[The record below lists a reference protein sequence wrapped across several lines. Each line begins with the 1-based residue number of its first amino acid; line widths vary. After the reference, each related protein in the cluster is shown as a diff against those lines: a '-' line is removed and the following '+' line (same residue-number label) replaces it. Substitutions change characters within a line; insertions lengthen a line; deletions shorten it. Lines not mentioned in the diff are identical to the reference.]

1 MVPRWRSRSTTVVR
15 RVDLRRLVFSFL
27 LALAV
32 VLLLAHRYGTT
43 TTVTRTPSNEGT
55 LLQRYVPYHGP
66 TIRRSNSSSASWFNE
81 KQAKENA
88 MAVQEKRRRYHDKSC
103 RASNGTELDWFS
115 PPTPPADHTTAVTA
129 SQPCMFTLID
139 LGANVG
145 DSLGKFID
153 AGINAECTGRYSV
166 AAGRVRSMSDD
177 SVHDLTAWTRK
188 VMEQFAASHVHRHL
202 DDTEAKAYA
211 QPENYCYVGVE
222 GNPSFT
228 KRLLELQQ
236 RVLLTTPRPLRSVR
250 FMTETV
256 GTGAGDGPTKLYL
269 DTVNAQ
275 NNFFGSSLLPEH
287 TDVRRSATANGGT
300 PVSVPVNG
308 ITLSTLL
315 KETVVRH
322 AGSHVILKIDIEG
335 AEYSLLNE
343 AYNSGVLCDYAASG
357 VRIDARVEIHPKVR
371 KLSLTICGD
380 TLDLI

>member
-1 MVPRWRSRSTTVVR
+1 MVARRSRSGTVVR
-15 RVDLRRLVFSFL
+15 RVADLRSLVFALL

-43 TTVTRTPSNEGT
+43 ATTPSKEGT
-55 LLQRYVPYHGP
+55 PLPRYVPYHGP
-66 TIRRSNSSSASWFNE
+66 TIRRSKASSASWFNE
-81 KQAKENA
+81 KQAKENS
-88 MAVQEKRRRYHDKSC
+88 MAVQEKRRRYYDKSC
-103 RASNGTELDWFS
+103 RASNGTEMDWF
-115 PPTPPADHTTAVTA
+115 TPPQMPVDDTTALTA
-129 SQPCMFTLID
+129 SKPCMFTLID

-153 AGINAECTGRYSV
+153 AGIDPQCTGRYSV
-166 AAGRVRSMSDD
+166 TEGRVRSARDD
-177 SVHDLTAWTRK
+177 SVHELTAWTRK

-202 DDTEAKAYA
+202 DETEAKLFA

-222 GNPSFT
+222 GNPAFT

-250 FMTETV
+250 FLTETV
-256 GTGAGDGPTKLYL
+256 STGAGDGPTQLYL
-269 DTVNAQ
+269 DTVNVQ

-287 TDVRRSATANGGT
+287 TDVRRSAAVNGGT

-322 AGSHVILKIDIEG
+322 AGAHVILKIDIEG
-335 AEYSLLNE
+335 AEYGLLNE

-371 KLSLTICGD
+371 QTSSLDQT
-380 TLDLI
+380 

>member
-1 MVPRWRSRSTTVVR
+1 
-15 RVDLRRLVFSFL
+15 
-27 LALAV
+27 V

-43 TTVTRTPSNEGT
+43 TTPSKEGT
-55 LLQRYVPYHGP
+55 LLPRYVPYHGP
-66 TIRRSNSSSASWFNE
+66 TIRRTNSSSASWFNE
-81 KQAKENA
+81 KQAKDNSL
-88 MAVQEKRRRYHDKSC
+88 AVQEKRRRYHDNSC
-103 RASNGTELDWFS
+103 RAFNGTELDWFS
-115 PPTPPADHTTAVTA
+115 PPTLPVDHTMAVMA
-129 SQPCMFTLID
+129 NKPCMFTLVD

-153 AGINAECTGRYSV
+153 AGIDAECTDRYSV
-166 AAGRVRSMSDD
+166 TKGRVRSMRDE
-177 SVHDLTAWTRK
+177 SVHELTAWTRK

-202 DDTEAKAYA
+202 DETTTKSYA

-222 GNPSFT
+222 GNPAFT

-250 FMTETV
+250 FLTETV
-256 GTGAGDGPTKLYL
+256 ATGAGDGPTQLYL

-275 NNFFGSSLLPEH
+275 HNFFGSSLLPEH

-322 AGSHVILKIDIEG
+322 AGAHVILKIDIEG
-335 AEYSLLNE
+335 AEYGLLNE
-343 AYNSGVLCDYAASG
+343 AYNSGVLCDYAALG

-371 KLSLTICGD
+371 HYSPTVCLGQH
-380 TLDLI
+380 DLI